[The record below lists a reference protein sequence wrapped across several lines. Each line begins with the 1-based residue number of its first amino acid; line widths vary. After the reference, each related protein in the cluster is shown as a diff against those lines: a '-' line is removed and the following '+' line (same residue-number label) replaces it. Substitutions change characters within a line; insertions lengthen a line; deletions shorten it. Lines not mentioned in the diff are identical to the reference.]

1 MELLPCLEA
10 KGREKS
16 AAKSC
21 RRRLT
26 PPRNRLGPVQCVLPA
41 PGELRDR
48 GCTPSIAPVPP
59 GLPPRTARGRRGSS
73 VVACARPAGIRGVR
87 FAAGCSS
94 DLRAAPEPEHRAGS
108 SPQLSSP
115 TSRSVPAVAGDP
127 TEGSPE
133 GRSRARRRVP
143 RVLTFLDDGLIEQ
156 VHPAVVR
163 RLEAPKQKP
172 SAGPPG
178 AAPGAAPG
186 CWARSDR
193 EAAAR

>member
-1 MELLPCLEA
+1 M
-10 KGREKS
+10 
-16 AAKSC
+16 
-21 RRRLT
+21 
-26 PPRNRLGPVQCVLPA
+26 
-41 PGELRDR
+41 
-48 GCTPSIAPVPP
+48 
-59 GLPPRTARGRRGSS
+59 
-73 VVACARPAGIRGVR
+73 
-87 FAAGCSS
+87 
-94 DLRAAPEPEHRAGS
+94 
-108 SPQLSSP
+108 
-115 TSRSVPAVAGDP
+115 PAVAGDP